1 MRLHPPWET
10 KREIVAKTD
19 ADTNAA
25 LGFDPYKRPIDFH
38 TRLGIVN
45 LDKPAG
51 PSSHEVVAWVK
62 LMLGLKHAGHG
73 GTLDA

>member
-1 MRLHPPWET
+1 MILRPPWEIA
-10 KREIVAKTD
+10 REFVSKTD
-19 ADTNAA
+19 AESDAA
-25 LGFDPYKRPIDFH
+25 IGFDPYKRPMNLHMRF
-38 TRLGIVN
+38 GIIN

-62 LMLGLKHAGHG
+62 RMLGLKHAGHG

>member
-1 MRLHPPWET
+1 MKDFPPWDIERET
-10 KREIVAKTD
+10 VAKAD
-19 ADTNAA
+19 ADTSAN
-25 LGFDPYKRPIDFH
+25 LGYNPYARPIDLHMRF
-38 TRLGIVN
+38 GMVN

>member
-1 MRLHPPWET
+1 MKEFPPWGI
-10 KREIVAKTD
+10 KRETVVKID
-19 ADTNAA
+19 ADTSAS
-25 LGFDPYKRPIDFH
+25 LGYNPHARPIDLHIRF
-38 TRLGIVN
+38 GMVN

-62 LMLGLKHAGHG
+62 LMLDLKHAGHG

>member
-1 MRLHPPWET
+1 MNLLPPWSI
-10 KREIVAKTD
+10 KRETVIRTD
-19 ADTNAA
+19 VDANTA
-25 LGFDPYKRPIDFH
+25 LGHWPYDRPINLHIRF
-38 TRLGIVN
+38 GIVN